1 MCGCNSNLNQSCYQC
16 AQTVQL
22 SSCAGCQYTLNS
34 DCVIYNKEK
43 LSFEPIAT
51 KDNSARTLTTIVQA
65 IEDDSISQE
74 GDIAEI
80 NTKIN
85 NINAS
90 IVTINQTIVTNNTN
104 LTTTLNT
111 ATQDIVTIKQD
122 IVTINQKI
130 TNLDKQSKIVT
141 GNYTVIAEDVNK
153 ILLLKVV
160 FDDVSGGE
168 YAITLTL
175 PVVTNAAFFNKTLIF
190 KNISGVGLGGRTAG
204 WAFASN
210 IQYQWS
216 PTALSTTVFNN
227 IDDENKCLRL
237 TLVMIDGVSYQWL
250 VI

>member
-1 MCGCNSNLNQSCYQC
+1 MCGCNSNLNQPCYQC

-22 SSCAGCQYTLNS
+22 SSCDGCQYTLNT

-43 LSFEPIAT
+43 LSFEPITT

-65 IEDDSISQE
+65 IEDDSINQE
-74 GDIAEI
+74 SDITEI

-85 NINAS
+85 NIDAS

-104 LTTTLNT
+104 LTTALNT
-111 ATQDIVTIKQD
+111 ATQDIATINQE

-153 ILLLKVV
+153 IILLKAV

-175 PVVTNAAFFNKTLIF
+175 PAVTNAAFFNKTLIF
-190 KNISGVGLGGRTAG
+190 KNISGVGVGGRTAG
-204 WAFASN
+204 WAFGSN

-216 PTALSTTVFNN
+216 PTALSSTVFNS

-250 VI
+250 IV

>member
-1 MCGCNSNLNQSCYQC
+1 MCGCNSNMQQSCYQC

-22 SSCAGCQYTLNS
+22 SSCTGCQYTLNS

-43 LSFEPIAT
+43 LSFEPSTT

-74 GDIAEI
+74 GDIVEI

-153 ILLLKVV
+153 ILLLKAV

-175 PVVTNAAFFNKTLIF
+175 PAVTTAAFFNKTLIF

-204 WAFASN
+204 WAFATS

-216 PTALSTTVFNN
+216 PTALSSTVFNN
-227 IDDENKCLRL
+227 LDDENKCLRL
-237 TLVMIDGVSYQWL
+237 TLVMVDGVSYQWL
-250 VI
+250 IV